1 MPVLGFAASLP
12 ILGAAQSALADFADQ
27 MRVKL
32 ENNVLR
38 SGVPQT
44 DVSKLLGEVSLK
56 LEAAELVL
64 RDVLRDVMDKRS
76 KATESERASLAVT
89 SNLCSTSL

>member
-44 DVSKLLGEVSLK
+44 DVSKI
-56 LEAAELVL
+56 A
-64 RDVLRDVMDKRS
+64 R
-76 KATESERASLAVT
+76 
-89 SNLCSTSL
+89 